1 MSDLIGVALG
11 GVIAAGSAL
20 AVVLVESRLRRGE
33 RDADLREQRRKE
45 AAALVGPAIKSLRDL
60 DPNANVGV
68 LRGHP
73 RAAEILKE
81 KWAEWLTAQG
91 GLEVLGAMHPDSE
104 VSRLCESVIE
114 GGTKLLGRLHFAITE
129 REAQSEA
136 WWDGVVELRENAMTD
151 ARSLVRAVLRQ
162 PA

>member
-1 MSDLIGVALG
+1 
-11 GVIAAGSAL
+11 
-20 AVVLVESRLRRGE
+20 
-33 RDADLREQRRKE
+33 
-45 AAALVGPAIKSLRDL
+45 
-60 DPNANVGV
+60 
-68 LRGHP
+68 
-73 RAAEILKE
+73 
-81 KWAEWLTAQG
+81 
-91 GLEVLGAMHPDSE
+91 MHPDSE